1 MLTLDIQIVIKKTLI
16 SMNDDLKST
25 RERNEVKTD

>member
-1 MLTLDIQIVIKKTLI
+1 MLTLDIQIITKKTLI

-25 RERNEVKTD
+25 RERNEVKID

>member
-1 MLTLDIQIVIKKTLI
+1 MLTLDIQIIIKKTLI